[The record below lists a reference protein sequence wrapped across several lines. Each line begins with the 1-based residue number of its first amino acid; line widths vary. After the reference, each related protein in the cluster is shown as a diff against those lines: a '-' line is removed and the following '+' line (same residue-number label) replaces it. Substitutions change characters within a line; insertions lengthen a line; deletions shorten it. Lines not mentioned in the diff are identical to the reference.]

1 VIDRNTSRPQVPGHR
16 VESVLGRGASGTVWQ
31 GRDAMGRAVAIKVPH
46 ELGWLA
52 DEEATR
58 TEAHVLMAVRHEHL
72 VTLRD
77 VVTMADDRVALVF
90 DLVTGASLGGTVG
103 ARGRLRPGETVTVV
117 TPLCEAVEA
126 LHGAGG
132 LHGDV
137 SPSNVMLTAAGKPL
151 LLDLGAAR
159 LAAGPVDA
167 PVHGT
172 PGFVAPEVRQ
182 GFAPTEASDVFS
194 LGALAWFCLTG
205 NGAPDTMLRL
215 DADVIRSHVGA
226 QLADVVGACIDP
238 DPARRPS
245 AAEAARLF
253 YDAAPAEAVEVVVGA
268 DDASALTHRLREEA
282 RDEAAL
288 PENAPSKGRWSG
300 ALGRTRPT
308 ARRSTAPTEPVSSR
322 RPTPR
327 AAALGL
333 AALGLALLLASLVVS
348 ARSSASARESEAAG
362 ASRSATQP
370 VGATRSVSPP
380 TTRPAASNPGP
391 RGSAP
396 GGPSPSPVT
405 PKATTPDSA
414 ALVRRADAPRAAPQD
429 LIQALSDRRAQA
441 LSELDGAGLTSV
453 DHPSSPAHAADLAVI
468 DQLRTHRVRWEGLA
482 LEVAQ
487 ASLVSAEG
495 TRAVVRARVDWTAY
509 VAVSGDGRKP
519 QPAEVG
525 QVLDF
530 TLVRGEE
537 GWRLAAVSAP
547 AT

>member
-182 GFAPTEASDVFS
+182 GFAPTGRRRHPQSCGSPA
-194 LGALAWFCLTG
+194 GRRRRCLHRPG
-205 NGAPDTMLRL
+205 PCPAPVGRGGGPPLLR
-215 DADVIRSHVGA
+215 RGPSRGGRGRRRCGRCVGA
-226 QLADVVGACIDP
+226 HPPAPRGGSGRGGASGERSLEGPVEPSARP
-238 DPARRPS
+238 DPADSASKHRSDGAGEQPETDATGRRPGTRRPGTRPS
-245 AAEAARLF
+245 AGLAGR
-253 YDAAPAEAVEVVVGA
+253 VGA
-268 DDASALTHRLREEA
+268 IE
-282 RDEAAL
+282 
-288 PENAPSKGRWSG
+288 
-300 ALGRTRPT
+300 
-308 ARRSTAPTEPVSSR
+308 
-322 RPTPR
+322 
-327 AAALGL
+327 
-333 AALGLALLLASLVVS
+333 
-348 ARSSASARESEAAG
+348 
-362 ASRSATQP
+362 
-370 VGATRSVSPP
+370 
-380 TTRPAASNPGP
+380 
-391 RGSAP
+391 
-396 GGPSPSPVT
+396 
-405 PKATTPDSA
+405 
-414 ALVRRADAPRAAPQD
+414 
-429 LIQALSDRRAQA
+429 
-441 LSELDGAGLTSV
+441 
-453 DHPSSPAHAADLAVI
+453 
-468 DQLRTHRVRWEGLA
+468 RVR
-482 LEVAQ
+482 
-487 ASLVSAEG
+487 
-495 TRAVVRARVDWTAY
+495 
-509 VAVSGDGRKP
+509 SG
-519 QPAEVG
+519 E
-525 QVLDF
+525 
-530 TLVRGEE
+530 
-537 GWRLAAVSAP
+537 
-547 AT
+547 

>member
-238 DPARRPS
+238 
-245 AAEAARLF
+245 
-253 YDAAPAEAVEVVVGA
+253 
-268 DDASALTHRLREEA
+268 
-282 RDEAAL
+282 
-288 PENAPSKGRWSG
+288 GRSRSSSV
-300 ALGRTRPT
+300 RTMR
-308 ARRSTAPTEPVSSR
+308 RRSPTGSER
-322 RPTPR
+322 RLGTRRRFRRTLPR
-327 AAALGL
+327 
-333 AALGLALLLASLVVS
+333 
-348 ARSSASARESEAAG
+348 RAG
-362 ASRSATQP
+362 GAERSAGPGRQRVEAP
-370 VGATRSVSPP
+370 LRRS
-380 TTRPAASNPGP
+380 R
-391 RGSAP
+391 
-396 GGPSPSPVT
+396 
-405 PKATTPDSA
+405 
-414 ALVRRADAPRAAPQD
+414 
-429 LIQALSDRRAQA
+429 
-441 LSELDGAGLTSV
+441 
-453 DHPSSPAHAADLAVI
+453 
-468 DQLRTHRVRWEGLA
+468 
-482 LEVAQ
+482 
-487 ASLVSAEG
+487 
-495 TRAVVRARVDWTAY
+495 
-509 VAVSGDGRKP
+509 
-519 QPAEVG
+519 
-525 QVLDF
+525 
-530 TLVRGEE
+530 
-537 GWRLAAVSAP
+537 
-547 AT
+547 